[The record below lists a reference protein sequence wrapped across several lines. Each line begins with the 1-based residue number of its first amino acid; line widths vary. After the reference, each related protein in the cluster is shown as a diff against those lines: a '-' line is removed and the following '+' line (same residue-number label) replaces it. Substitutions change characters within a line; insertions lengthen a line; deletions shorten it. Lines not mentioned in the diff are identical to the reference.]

1 MLLQD
6 GIRSIFTAALD
17 ATIAP
22 GLLDDLATER
32 EDEVARNGKFTKLDV
47 GYIAAPPPPLF
58 WEYRCSECR
67 YWQTGACA
75 IVQGRIDQVGYC
87 VRPVDPTQRLR
98 GAVHVGR
105 PARHGA
111 GHHAQGGQEPGK
123 RSVQSAVGPLVRR

>member
-87 VRPVDPTQRLR
+87 VQWIPPKGYEAPFTWIGRRDTALATTRRAVKNLASDPFST
-98 GAVHVGR
+98 
-105 PARHGA
+105 
-111 GHHAQGGQEPGK
+111 
-123 RSVQSAVGPLVRR
+123 RSV